1 MSEPFNFICSMSYID
16 ATLVE
21 FERKDI
27 ENVPT
32 ELLLRQKA
40 KLSSFYYEL
49 YDSYLRGGK
58 YIVRYMFYTLKAARR
73 LTAGQ
78 LRKQFAALSPQIGTV
93 MPEEQGPAAEE
104 AAGKEII
111 LYTYGAAD
119 EEKLCAYLKEN
130 RLAAP
135 AVRFAESETSPQLE
149 ELKKATFY
157 TFRKDAF
164 LLLSHDSRL
173 LENPLFY
180 TVLEEYQIP
189 LRSVDFPWLC
199 RKNLRLMQAMTLY
212 RMVK

>member
-1 MSEPFNFICSMSYID
+1 MSYID
-16 ATLVE
+16 STLVE

-40 KLSSFYYEL
+40 RLCSFYYEL

-58 YIVRYMFYTLKAARR
+58 YIVRYMFYTLKEARR
-73 LTAGQ
+73 LTAAQ
-78 LRKQFAALSPQIGTV
+78 LRKQLTALSPQTGSIT
-93 MPEEQGPAAEE
+93 PEEQRPAAEE

-111 LYTYGAAD
+111 LYTYGSAD
-119 EEKLCAYLKEN
+119 EKKLCAYLKEN

-149 ELKKATFY
+149 ELKKAAFY

-164 LLLSHDSRL
+164 LLLAHDSRL

-180 TVLEEYQIP
+180 TIMEEYQIP
-189 LRSVDFPWLC
+189 LRSVDFPWHC